1 MKNDIIVNMDE
12 GVGGSWK
19 MDTQGMSLPTDG
31 DTNSQREYPPMPVK
45 KRTIFTAEERIELK
59 EIINEALDERN
70 KSKLEP

>member
-1 MKNDIIVNMDE
+1 MENNIIVNMDG

-19 MDTQGMSLPTDG
+19 MDTQGMTLPSEG

-45 KRTIFTAEERIELK
+45 KRTIFTAEERLELK

-70 KSKLEP
+70 DARR

>member
-1 MKNDIIVNMDE
+1 MENNIIVNMDG

-19 MDTQGMSLPTDG
+19 MDTQGMSLPG
-31 DTNSQREYPPMPVK
+31 ESDTNPEREYPPMPVK

-70 KSKLEP
+70 DARR

>member
-1 MKNDIIVNMDE
+1 
-12 GVGGSWK
+12 

-70 KSKLEP
+70 DARR